1 MLTDTPTDPAA
12 LEALTV
18 VKKAADDMRAL
29 CAVYSGHR
37 LHQEADRLMCDLM
50 RAAGYGD
57 AVDVFLEAVGD
68 YHSQEGK
75 P

>member
-1 MLTDTPTDPAA
+1 MSSDLTPAR

-18 VKKAADDMRAL
+18 AKKAADDMRAL
-29 CAVYSGHR
+29 CAAYSGHR

-57 AVDVFLEAVGD
+57 AVDVFLGAIGE
-68 YHSQEGK
+68 YHVQDGET
-75 P
+75 